1 MAQLNQYELIAKKN
15 IANILAKLK
24 DGKTLTGSDRNA
36 LENHK
41 RNEEG
46 LRPAQSDDATAK
58 ELGVKRMTVH
68 RWKNQGAPFNGT
80 NKQLFEWM
88 AQNNIRGAVEW
99 KKAQNPA
106 SNTKPKKKTKRG
118 GKSKT
123 AEDLRDDY
131 FAELQEA
138 KRDSDLER
146 EKLSLTAYLKIDKQI
161 RETALDEKKLGIDK
175 GEMLAREDVER
186 ILKNMFWAGN
196 ALCHKFSQQLAQ
208 RLSNK
213 EAAEVYEI
221 LAPTLTALTIFEGM
235 KRLSKT
241 PGEINLPDWV
251 VDCAKTE
258 QQNYIEYK

>member
-1 MAQLNQYELIAKKN
+1 MRQSINKK
-15 IANILAKLK
+15 
-24 DGKTLTGSDRNA
+24 TQ
-36 LENHK
+36 E
-41 RNEEG
+41 
-46 LRPAQSDDATAK
+46 
-58 ELGVKRMTVH
+58 ELGEYWHLSRLTLSKYAA
-68 RWKNQGAPFNGT
+68 KGCDFDGT
-80 NKQLFEWM
+80 DAEVAAWLHKHMSRKPLLTRQAIERHL
-88 AQNNIRGAVEW
+88 I
-99 KKAQNPA
+99 
-106 SNTKPKKKTKRG
+106 KPKKKTKRG

-138 KRDSDLER
+138 KRGGDLER

-213 EAAEVYEI
+213 EPAEVYEI